1 MNTQNER
8 PKLTFVTALILGAC
22 LFVQIFLSLT
32 GLDATSTFGLSSAF
46 FQQDN
51 FLSAAS
57 RLVLHAFAHQN
68 LGHLIP
74 NMIFLMAFGSILE
87 YRLGSKRFAIL
98 FATGVLVS
106 GFFSLIMHS
115 YSPAASPTVSPAG
128 AYQPV
133 VALIGASGGIS
144 AIIAAVLLA
153 APRETLF
160 AISNW
165 HVPAWT
171 IATIFFIYQGS
182 QLAQP
187 GAMYDSVGIHMAGAL
202 AGFAF
207 IVGMK
212 LRLAIY
218 K

>member
-1 MNTQNER
+1 MNKQNEG
-8 PKLTFVTALILGAC
+8 PKLTFVTALIVGTC

-32 GLDATSTFGLSSAF
+32 GMDATNTFGLSSAF

-68 LGHLIP
+68 LGHLIA
-74 NMIFLMAFGSILE
+74 NMIFLMAFGSVLE

-106 GFFSLIMHS
+106 GFFSLIMHPLS
-115 YSPAASPTVSPAG
+115 TAVSPAG

-160 AISNW
+160 AVGKW

-171 IATIFFIYQGS
+171 IAILFFIYQGS